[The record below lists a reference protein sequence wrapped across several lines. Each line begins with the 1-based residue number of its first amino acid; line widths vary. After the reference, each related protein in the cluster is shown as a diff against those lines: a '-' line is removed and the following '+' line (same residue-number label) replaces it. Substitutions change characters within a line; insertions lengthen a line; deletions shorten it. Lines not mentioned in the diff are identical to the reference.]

1 MWCWP
6 RQCLCVLNRMCQV
19 VTCSAG
25 EGAQPQR
32 LPLGF
37 VWGLDFVC
45 KRKSSLAHVSTLT
58 LKQYMLLGWISAH
71 FQSWSELWFGK
82 HMGTCVE
89 SKYFNKAA
97 SVLSCPG
104 RSWELGHQGDALQLI
119 RFHTN
124 KGSKSLGYIDK
135 IKCVSKGQSI
145 ITVFSEVLLG
155 YLYLHHLS
163 HKPLTLHSA
172 PHRPMPP
179 HIK

>member
-1 MWCWP
+1 
-6 RQCLCVLNRMCQV
+6 MCQV

-45 KRKSSLAHVSTLT
+45 KRKKSSLAHVSTLT

-89 SKYFNKAA
+89 SKYLIKQHLFSAA
-97 SVLSCPG
+97 LEDHG
-104 RSWELGHQGDALQLI
+104 SW
-119 RFHTN
+119 
-124 KGSKSLGYIDK
+124 GSRGK
-135 IKCVSKGQSI
+135 
-145 ITVFSEVLLG
+145 
-155 YLYLHHLS
+155 LYS
-163 HKPLTLHSA
+163 
-172 PHRPMPP
+172 
-179 HIK
+179 